1 LLSQGIAS
9 GRPQRPCLR
18 GKEYVLKVAHALVH
32 RPHPSPT
39 GKVSALTPV
48 ARPRETDAERRDRE
62 LDMLREMAELGMQM
76 ARAAAARALDPDSQ
90 TAPDF
95 ARDPTLAF
103 ARATCAVRQA
113 IALET
118 RIAAAELAPARAQ
131 PAPASAHDPRRP
143 ALRQAL
149 YKLADAEPERAA
161 RAQLRRH
168 IDERIEHELLA
179 DPGADLPPGDVFAA
193 ICDDL
198 GLHLDP
204 SALPDELL
212 GLPPAPRK
220 PDGNAPLTQSPAP
233 SPSRPNGPAP
243 QGPWSTAPPAPS
255 G

>member
-1 LLSQGIAS
+1 
-9 GRPQRPCLR
+9 
-18 GKEYVLKVAHALVH
+18 VN
-32 RPHPSPT
+32 
-39 GKVSALTPV
+39 ALTPV

-90 TAPDF
+90 TAPDQPAAPDF

-103 ARATCAVRQA
+103 ARATRAVRQA

-118 RIAAAELAPARAQ
+118 RIAAAEPAPARAQ
-131 PAPASAHDPRRP
+131 PAPAFAHDPRRP

-161 RAQLRRH
+161 RTQLRRH

-198 GLHLDP
+198 GLRLDP

-220 PDGNAPLTQSPAP
+220 PDGSAPLTQAPAP
-233 SPSRPNGPAP
+233 PRPPSHRPNGPAP
-243 QGPWSTAPPAPS
+243 LGPWSTAPPPAS